1 MQREFKKV
9 LLDGDVV
16 AYRAAFSTNDFPDP
30 KYALEKVD
38 ELVVNIMTAC
48 LGGFYA
54 PNEYQVFLTGKGNFR
69 NEVAK
74 TLEYKGNRKDAEKPR
89 YLQSVRDYLVNM
101 YGAVVSEGEE
111 ADDLI
116 AIEATKLGYDAC
128 IASVDKDF
136 LQVPC
141 WHYNIGKQE
150 FVKVD
155 ELEGLR
161 FFYSQ
166 ILTGDRVDSIQGLKG
181 IGPKKADKILRD
193 CGSEFELY
201 SAVYRTY
208 ERVLKEDFEDFMLEN
223 AQLLWLR
230 RKKGELFTFESRSL
244 F

>member
-1 MQREFKKV
+1 MVKEFKKV

-16 AYRAAFSTNDFPDP
+16 AYRAAFSTNDFPNP

-69 NEVAK
+69 NDIAK
-74 TLEYKGNRKDAEKPR
+74 TLEYKGNRKDVEKPR
-89 YLQSVRDYLVNM
+89 HLQAVRDYLISE

-116 AIEATKLGYDAC
+116 AIEATKLGYGAC

-166 ILTGDRVDSIQGLKG
+166 ILTGDRADNIKGVAG
-181 IGPKKADKILRD
+181 IGPKKAEKFLVD
-193 CGSEFELY
+193 CKDEQDMLKVVIEKHGGNKD
-201 SAVYRTY
+201 
-208 ERVLKEDFEDFMLEN
+208 RVLEDG
-223 AQLLWLR
+223 QLLWLR
-230 RKKGELFTFESRSL
+230 RKVGELWQIPE
-244 F
+244 